1 MIYDNIK
8 INKNNIKTI
17 HNVDGDT
24 FNVHFVNGPYL
35 EVVGESSNEYLVKFT
50 NKKNGQVL
58 YESRL
63 KPGHWGKCN
72 FEYFIDWKIDVYKD
86 DEVVYTH
93 EINLENKKVFIAFD
107 SKALGDTLAWFPYIE
122 TFRQIHKCDII
133 VSTFHNYLFE
143 KHYPQF
149 EFVNPG
155 STVHNLY
162 AMYKLGIY
170 YTENDSV
177 NPLLNPNNFLEQPL
191 QKMGSDILGLEYKE
205 TKPIISD
212 GLVKKDDKLITIA
225 IHGTAQPKYWNNP
238 NGWQEL
244 VDWLNDKGYTVKLL
258 SKENNGYM
266 GNYHPN
272 GIVKHPEGS
281 LQSVMNEMEKSKMFI
296 GIGSGLSWLSWA
308 LGTKTVLISGFSEKW
323 AEMEDCIRIGSP
335 SGKCSGCFNRMR
347 LDAGDWNWCPDHK
360 GTERQFECTKSITA
374 KDVIE
379 KIKIFL

>member
-58 YESRL
+58 YESNL
-63 KPGHWGKCN
+63 KPRHWGRCN

-122 TFRQIHKCDII
+122 TFRQIHKCDIV

-191 QKMGSDILGLEYKE
+191 QKMGSDILGLDYKE

-212 GLVKKDDKLITIA
+212 GSVEKDDKLITIA

-258 SKENNGYM
+258 SKENDGYM
-266 GNYHPN
+266 GNYHPR

-281 LQSVMNEMEKSKMFI
+281 LQSVMHEMEKSKMFI

-308 LGTKTVLISGFSEKW
+308 LGTKTVLISGFSYDW
-323 AEMEDCIRIGSP
+323 AEMEDCIRIASP
-335 SGKCSGCFNRMR
+335 KDKCGGCFNRLR

-360 GTERQFECTKSITA
+360 GTNRQFECTKSITSEM
-374 KDVIE
+374 VIKELE
-379 KIKIFL
+379 KFL

>member
-8 INKNNIKTI
+8 INKNNIKII

-58 YESRL
+58 YETNL
-63 KPGHWGKCN
+63 KSGHWGKCN

-122 TFRQIHKCDII
+122 TFRQIHKCNIV

-155 STVHNLY
+155 STVHSLY

-170 YTENDSV
+170 YTENNSV

-191 QKMGSDILGLEYKE
+191 QKMGSDILGLDYKE

-212 GLVKKDDKLITIA
+212 GSAEKDDKLITIA

-258 SKENNGYM
+258 SKENDGYM
-266 GNYHPN
+266 GNYHPK
-272 GIVKHPEGS
+272 GIIKHPEGS
-281 LQSVMNEMEKSKMFI
+281 LQSVMHEMEKSKMFI

-379 KIKIFL
+379 EIKTFL

>member
-8 INKNNIKTI
+8 INKNNIKII

-35 EVVGESSNEYLVKFT
+35 EVFGESSNEYLVKFT

-58 YESRL
+58 YETNL
-63 KPGHWGKCN
+63 KPGHWGRCN

-86 DEVVYTH
+86 NEVVYTH

-122 TFRQIHKCDII
+122 TFRQIHKCDIV

-191 QKMGSDILGLEYKE
+191 QKMGSDILGLDYKE

-212 GLVKKDDKLITIA
+212 GSVEKDDKLITIA

-258 SKENNGYM
+258 SKENDGYM
-266 GNYHPN
+266 GNYHPK

-281 LQSVMNEMEKSKMFI
+281 LQSVMHEMEKSKMFI

-379 KIKIFL
+379 EIKTFL